1 MNNKKHILWV
11 DDEVDLLKS
20 HIIFLQEKGYQVSS
34 VYSGEDAIDVCSKEQ
49 IDLVLMDEMMTGLDG
64 LSTLK
69 IIKKDMPDL
78 PIIMVTKNEE
88 EWLMEEAIA
97 AQIAQYLTKPVNP
110 SQILIACKDVLESK
124 RIKSEFVAKDYLHSF
139 QELSNKINHSNSIE
153 HWYAIMDDLI
163 DWSIDFDEMGDQ
175 GLGELLKEQWNEAN
189 SRFTQF
195 VMDNYSIWMKSHKR
209 PIMSP
214 DIIEQFLFQH
224 LNNNEKVVLILLDCL
239 RSDQLKA
246 ISKQLSGLFHMDM
259 KYYLSILPTA
269 TPYSRN
275 AIFSGYFPKEL
286 QEKQSILWNKMW
298 KDEKSMNRY
307 EPQLLEDHL
316 NRLGLKNKSIKYH
329 KILNHDDGN
338 KLAQRISEFKDIDV
352 LVLVVNFIDI
362 LGHKRVDS
370 KILQEMVPNESAY
383 RKAIC
388 SWLQDAWL
396 LDALEQI
403 STWGHKVF
411 MTSDH
416 GSILVDKPV
425 RVKGDKTTSTGIR
438 YKYGR
443 NLNVDDNN
451 SLTEESNT
459 DAVVEEAE
467 DKIDLEVIDEKTI
480 IANWLLDIKD
490 NLILPPD
497 EVVNAVN
504 EKCLKGNRAQLITF
518 SSSGGKASAK
528 FKCW

>member
-1 MNNKKHILWV
+1 MSLLKGHIVWA
-11 DDEVDLLKS
+11 DDEIEMLEP
-20 HIIFLQEKGYQVSS
+20 HIIYLRNKGYMVTPLN
-34 VYSGEDAIDVCSKEQ
+34 SGEDAIEFCDNNKVD
-49 IDLVLMDEMMTGLDG
+49 ILLLDEMMTGMDG
-64 LSTLK
+64 LTTLK
-69 IIKKDMPDL
+69 KIKIKSPLL
-78 PIIMVTKNEE
+78 PVIMITKNEE

-97 AQIAQYLTKPVNP
+97 AHITQYLTKPVNP

-396 LDALEQI
+396 LDALEKI

-411 MTSDH
+411 ITSDH

-443 NLNVDDNN
+443 NLNLSIKSGMQITETDDFMLPQHGIN
-451 SLTEESNT
+451 SEY
-459 DAVVEEAE
+459 
-467 DKIDLEVIDEKTI
+467 I
-480 IANWLLDIKD
+480 IAKGKNYFIYPSEYHRYSKKYENSFQHGGISLEEMIIPFASLVGK
-490 NLILPPD
+490 
-497 EVVNAVN
+497 
-504 EKCLKGNRAQLITF
+504 EK
-518 SSSGGKASAK
+518 
-528 FKCW
+528 